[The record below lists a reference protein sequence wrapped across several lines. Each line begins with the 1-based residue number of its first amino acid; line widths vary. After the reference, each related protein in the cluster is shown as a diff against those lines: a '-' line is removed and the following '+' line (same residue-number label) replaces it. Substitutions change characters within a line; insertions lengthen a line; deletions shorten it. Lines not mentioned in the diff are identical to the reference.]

1 MTARLSAAIITR
13 NERANL
19 PRALRSLAGLADEV
33 VVLDGGS
40 TDGTPTLA
48 RALGARVRERAF
60 DGFASQKNACLD
72 LCTGEFILV
81 LDADEAVTPALAAE
95 IRRRVEAP
103 DADAWAVARRSLFLG
118 RFMDHTG
125 WFPDYT
131 VRLLR
136 RGRGRFAPALV
147 HESLAVDGRVAR
159 LPPSAHLEHF
169 TTESLPAY
177 LAKLNRYTSLAAR
190 DLAARD
196 RRKPTAAELLLLP
209 LFAFLKFFILRRG
222 FRDGREG
229 FLLSALSAYYVF
241 AKYLKLRRL
250 RAGGEGA

>member
-1 MTARLSAAIITR
+1 M
-13 NERANL
+13 
-19 PRALRSLAGLADEV
+19 
-33 VVLDGGS
+33 LDGGS
-40 TDGTPTLA
+40 TDGTPALA
-48 RALGARVRERAF
+48 RALGARVHERAF
-60 DGFASQKNACLD
+60 DGFANQKNACLD
-72 LCTGEFILV
+72 LCAGEFILV

-95 IRRRVEAP
+95 IRRRLESP

-159 LPPSAHLEHF
+159 IPPSAHLEHF

-177 LAKLNRYTSLAAR
+177 LSKLNRYTSLAAR
-190 DLAARD
+190 DLAARA
-196 RRKPTAAELLLLP
+196 RRPPTAAELLLLP
-209 LFAFLKFFILRRG
+209 LFAFFKFFLLKRG
-222 FRDGREG
+222 FLDGREG
-229 FLLSALSAYYVF
+229 FLLSALSSFYVF
-241 AKYLKLRRL
+241 SKYRKLRRL
-250 RAGGEGA
+250 LAAGRRA